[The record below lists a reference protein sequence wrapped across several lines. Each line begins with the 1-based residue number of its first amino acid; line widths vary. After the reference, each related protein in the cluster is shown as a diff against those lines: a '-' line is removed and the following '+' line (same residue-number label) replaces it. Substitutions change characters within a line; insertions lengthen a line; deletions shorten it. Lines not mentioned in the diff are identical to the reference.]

1 MTKIADP
8 HQPGDGPD
16 DTVLD
21 ETRLSIAAT
30 TPAPPTP
37 TPTTT
42 GWLTSSGAIDH
53 GRFPPG
59 TVLGGRYRVIGRLGR
74 GGMGE
79 VYRADDLK
87 LGQPVAL
94 KFLPPDVDRDPARL
108 TQLHTE
114 VRMARQVS
122 HPNVC
127 RVYDIDEIDGHT
139 FLSMEYVDG
148 EDLASLLRRIGHFP
162 QERGLELARQICAGL
177 ASAHERGV
185 VHRDLKP
192 ANVMLDSAGRVRI
205 TDFGLA
211 GLTGEAL
218 RAGTPAYMAPEQLAG
233 GEVTARSDI
242 YALGLVLYELFTG
255 KRAIEGTTLAEL
267 INRRA
272 HGEMVPPSAITR
284 DLNPDVDRAIMRC
297 LAPDPAQRPSSSLSV
312 SAALPGGDPL
322 AAALAAGETP
332 SPEMVAAAGREGA
345 LTRGLGLAL
354 LAFVIVGLGVVAVL
368 CDRVLLI
375 GRIPLTKSADVLEE
389 RAREIITQAGYS
401 ELLPHNSRGAS
412 LNTEYIYWAAQN
424 LPQGAPVD
432 YWTPALSGNGA
443 TLRFWYRESPRPLQP
458 ESSSWTPSIVDP
470 PLTIA
475 GMTTV
480 IVDERGRLVEFL
492 RVPPQTESQPSQV
505 TPDWT
510 PLFNAAQLTV
520 ADFTQVPPE
529 WTPRIYADQRI
540 AWEGPMRGHPD
551 AKLRIEGASYGGRP
565 VSFLIVW
572 PWTRPARA
580 EQPTPPAST
589 RGLALAGALLLL
601 ALLAGAVAIARYNL
615 KSGRADRR
623 GAVRVA
629 LFLIG
634 VWILSWAFGALHWFS
649 FNSEFDSFFGA
660 FAFVLLNVGFTWLFY
675 LGLEPFV
682 RKFCPDM
689 LIGWTRLLAGQV
701 ADPRVGRDVL
711 IGITLGVFIALIGAA
726 DSLVMPIMGRGAEQ
740 PQPSNVQFFLG
751 ARYAVSGIL
760 RTLPNSLQ
768 SAMVGTFA
776 YVMLLAIVRNRKVAA
791 TGIVLLLMM
800 VIVVEDSGSLRSP
813 GVVILALLL
822 AVPFIYVFLRFGLL
836 ALAAALMTNQV
847 LQIIPLT
854 ADPTKPHAA
863 VSALA
868 FAVLVAL
875 AGYAFH
881 TSRAGAGFFKRLM
894 PA

>member
-8 HQPGDGPD
+8 LPPGDGPNE
-16 DTVLD
+16 TVVD
-21 ETRLSIAAT
+21 VTRTSSSASAP
-30 TPAPPTP
+30 TPAPTP
-37 TPTTT
+37 PSTPTT

-53 GRFPPG
+53 GRFAPG

-127 RVYDIDEIDGHT
+127 RVYDIDEVEGQT

-177 ASAHERGV
+177 AAAHERGV

-192 ANVMLDSAGRVRI
+192 ANVMLDGAGRVRI

-255 KRAIEGTTLAEL
+255 KRAIEGSTLAEL

-272 HGEMVPPSAITR
+272 HGEIVPPSAITR
-284 DLNPDVDRAIMRC
+284 DVSPEVDRAIMRC
-297 LAPDPAQRPSSSLSV
+297 LAPDPASRPASALSV

-332 SPEMVAAAGREGA
+332 SPEMVAAAGKEGA
-345 LTRGLGLAL
+345 LTRLPGVALMMFVVAGLA
-354 LAFVIVGLGVVAVL
+354 AIAVL

-375 GRIPLTKSADVLEE
+375 ARVPLTKSADVLEE
-389 RAREIITQAGYS
+389 RAREIIRQAGYTD
-401 ELLPHNSRGAS
+401 PAIHTARGVGLS
-412 LNTEYIYWAAQN
+412 TEYLGWVGQKNAEADRWLAA
-424 LPQGAPVD
+424 A
-432 YWTPALSGNGA
+432 SGNGPI
-443 TLRFWYRESPRPLQP
+443 LRFWYRESPRPLQP
-458 ESSSWTPSIVDP
+458 NPPGWSPTLSDP
-470 PLTIA
+470 PFTVS

-480 IVDERGRLVEFL
+480 VVDERGRLLDFV
-492 RVPPQTESQPSQV
+492 RMPPQLDTFPPQG
-505 TPDWT
+505 TPDWR
-510 PLFNAAQLTV
+510 PLFAAAQLPFE
-520 ADFTQVPPE
+520 AFTPTSPH
-529 WTPRIYADQRI
+529 WTPRVYADQRV
-540 AWEGPMRGHPD
+540 AWEGPMRGHAD
-551 AKLRIEGASYGGRP
+551 AKVRVEAASYGAHP
-565 VSFLIVW
+565 VAFHVVW
-572 PWTRPARA
+572 PWTQPARV
-580 EQPTPPAST
+580 ELPTPPA
-589 RGLALAGALLLL
+589 RARAFALAGTFLIL
-601 ALLAGAVAIARYNL
+601 ALMGGAVAIARFNL

-623 GAVRVA
+623 GAVRIT

-634 VWILSWAFGALHWFS
+634 VWILSWIFGARHWLS
-649 FNSEFDSFFGA
+649 LDDELEFFFGM
-660 FAFVLLNVGFTWLFY
+660 FAFVLLNIGFTWLFY

-689 LIGWTRLLAGQV
+689 LIGWTRLLSGQLR
-701 ADPRVGRDVL
+701 DPRVGRDVL
-711 IGITLGVFIALIGAA
+711 VGMALGVFIALVAA
-726 DSLVMPIMGRGAEQ
+726 SDSLVLPLLGRGVEQ
-740 PQPSNVQFFLG
+740 PQPSNVEFLLG
-751 ARYAVSGIL
+751 ARYAVSGVL

-768 SAMVGTFA
+768 SSMIGTFA
-776 YVMLLAIVRNRKVAA
+776 YVMLLAIVRRRWIAA
-791 TGIVLLLMM
+791 GGMLVLLTM
-800 VIVVEDSGSLRSP
+800 VIIFEDGGSLRSLAI
-813 GVVILALLL
+813 VALALVL
-822 AVPFIYVFLRFGLL
+822 AMPFIYVFIRFGLL
-836 ALAAALMTNQV
+836 ALAAAMMTNQV
-847 LQIIPLT
+847 MFVVPLT
-854 ADPTKPHAA
+854 ADLTRPHGV
-863 VSALA
+863 VSLLTVLALIS
-868 FAVLVAL
+868 V

-881 TSRAGAGFFKRLM
+881 VSRAGEGLMKRLM

>member
-1 MTKIADP
+1 VTKIADP

-21 ETRLSIAAT
+21 ETRLSPAAA

-74 GGMGE
+74 GGMGD

-148 EDLASLLRRIGHFP
+148 EDLASLLRRIGRFP

-177 ASAHERGV
+177 SSAHERGV

-211 GLTGEAL
+211 GLAGEAL

-242 YALGLVLYELFTG
+242 YALGLALYELFTG

-272 HGEMVPPSAITR
+272 HGEIVPPSAITR
-284 DLNPDVDRAIMRC
+284 DLSPDVDRAIMRC
-297 LAPDPAQRPSSSLSV
+297 LAPDPAQRPASALSV

-332 SPEMVAAAGREGA
+332 SPEMVAAAGREDTLA
-345 LTRGLGLAL
+345 KAPGLGL
-354 LAFVIVGLGVVAVL
+354 LAFVVVGLVAVALL

-375 GRIPLTKSADVLEE
+375 GRVPMTKSADVLEE
-389 RAREIITQAGYS
+389 RAREIIAQTGYT
-401 ELLPHNSRGAS
+401 ERLPHNARGVS
-412 LNTEYIYWAAQN
+412 LNTEYPGWAAQN
-424 LPQGAPVD
+424 GSKGGVTD

-443 TLRFWYRESPRPLQP
+443 SLRFWYRESPLPLEPRAP
-458 ESSSWTPSIVDP
+458 EWAPSIADP
-470 PLTIA
+470 PLTVA

-480 IVDERGRLVEFL
+480 VVDERGRLLELV
-492 RVPPQTESQPSQV
+492 RVPPQTEAAPSHV
-505 TPDWT
+505 TPDWN
-510 PLFNAAQLTV
+510 PLFSAAQLTMG
-520 ADFTQVPPE
+520 DFTSVPPA
-529 WTPRIYADQRI
+529 WTPRVYADQRV

-551 AKLRIEGASYGGRP
+551 AKLRIEAASYGGRP

-572 PWTRPARA
+572 PWSRPARL
-580 EQPTPPAST
+580 EQPSLPTSARVLGLLGSL
-589 RGLALAGALLLL
+589 LALALM
-601 ALLAGAVAIARYNL
+601 AGAIAIARHNL

-623 GAVRVA
+623 GAARVA

-634 VWILSWAFGALHWFS
+634 IWIMSWIFGARHWFS
-649 FNSEFDSFFGA
+649 LNAEFESFFGS

-701 ADPRVGRDVL
+701 RDARVGRDVL
-711 IGITLGVFIALIGAA
+711 IGIALGVFIALITAA
-726 DSLVMPIMGRGAEQ
+726 DSAVLPLLGRGVEQ
-740 PQPSNVQFFLG
+740 PQTSNVQFLLG

-768 SAMVGTFA
+768 AAMMGTFA
-776 YVMLLAIVRNRKVAA
+776 YVMLLAIVRSRRVAA
-791 TGIVLLLMM
+791 AGIMLLLTL
-800 VIVVEDSGSLRSP
+800 VILVEDGGSLRSF
-813 GVVILALLL
+813 GVVILALVL
-822 AVPFIYVFLRFGLL
+822 AAPFIYVFLRFGLL
-836 ALAAALMTNQV
+836 ATAVALMTNQM
-847 LQIIPLT
+847 LQIVPLT

-863 VSALA
+863 VSAMA
-868 FAVLVAL
+868 FALLVVG

-881 TSRAGAGFFKRLM
+881 TSKAGEGLFKRLM